1 VQGTLPLLVGGG
13 GEQRTL
19 RIAAK
24 YADEWNCW
32 GTPEVLTHKMAV
44 LDRHCEEVGRD
55 PSTIQRSG
63 QVLLFMSENPSFLAR
78 VRDLELPNP
87 AAIGTPAEIGDTLHA
102 YAEAG
107 LDEFVVNDAA
117 FRADGA
123 ARFDS
128 MDRIREVATAAT
140 TGR

>member
-1 VQGTLPLLVGGG
+1 MT
-13 GEQRTL
+13 
-19 RIAAK
+19 
-24 YADEWNCW
+24 
-32 GTPEVLTHKMAV
+32 
-44 LDRHCEEVGRD
+44 
-55 PSTIQRSG
+55 
-63 QVLLFMSENPSFLAR
+63 NPSFLTR

-87 AAIGTPAEIGDTLHA
+87 AAIGTPDEIGELLHA

-140 TGR
+140 GAG